1 MSTISQLNEQVRL
14 NAIKAAAALR
24 SAVYTAPVTP
34 PGAAPRTP
42 DAVSLS
48 DQARSI
54 ISATKLVVDAP
65 DVRNDRISALKK
77 AIAAGTYSIDS
88 RRLASKLLSHFGI

>member
-1 MSTISQLNEQVRL
+1 MSTISHLNEQVRL
-14 NAIKAAAALR
+14 RAARAAAALR
-24 SAVYTAPVTP
+24 SSAAAAGVTMPAAVE
-34 PGAAPRTP
+34 RKP
-42 DAVSLS
+42 DALTLS

-54 ISATKLVVDAP
+54 VTATKLVIDAP
-65 DVRNDRISALKK
+65 DVRDDRVTALKK